1 MKHEIR
7 VVNYPGSLDELAR
20 EIGSTRYDV
29 VVSFLQY
36 LGDDLM
42 RQAESD
48 RAKGRVILA
57 NKLELTAQE
66 IYQARDQ
73 MNSAW
78 NICKKH
84 MK

>member
-1 MKHEIR
+1 MTHEIK

-20 EIGSTRYDV
+20 EVGNLRYDSV
-29 VVSFLQY
+29 GSFLQS

-42 RQAESD
+42 RQAEAD

-57 NKLELTAQE
+57 NNLELTAQE
-66 IYQARDQ
+66 IYQARDN

-84 MK
+84 MQ